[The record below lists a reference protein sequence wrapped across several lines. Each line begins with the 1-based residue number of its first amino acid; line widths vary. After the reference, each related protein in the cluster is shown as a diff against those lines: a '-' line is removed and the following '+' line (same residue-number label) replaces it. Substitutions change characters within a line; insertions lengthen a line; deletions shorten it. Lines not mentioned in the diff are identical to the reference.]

1 MEIHGLTV
9 VAVPP
14 PLWFCDKVK
23 LTSVKGALSSSV
35 SEIVG
40 EVADGNLVFTPY
52 VLKRFFSSSGCDAKF
67 ISSVMPFILDFGCDA
82 VNFIY
87 LILLEVVGNVND
99 SKLDVFVSVILSKVD
114 DSDAVTNTFAKLP
127 LSILAITG
135 CEVAVG
141 FFVFVS
147 VIEDIT
153 NVTGSI
159 ELLLAV
165 ASGKEVLFVSVVIVS
180 LSKIVDDVTGNI
192 ALLVLFL
199 TIVSDD
205 KGGIPVWLCLISAV
219 VEYVVGVA
227 VSYDSVVVA
236 SPIPVLTGTKDTFIS
251 FLISSL
257 FEVDWDEIAV
267 NVAFITSVIKV
278 LDLTGNVEDLSESV
292 ISAWEVVIVFV
303 LPFEINVTGNVFGAA
318 VVFVSL
324 WSGVTVSKAAVF
336 SFQIRR

>member
-23 LTSVKGALSSSV
+23 ASVKGALSSSV

-153 NVTGSI
+153 NVTGS
-159 ELLLAV
+159 
-165 ASGKEVLFVSVVIVS
+165 
-180 LSKIVDDVTGNI
+180 
-192 ALLVLFL
+192 
-199 TIVSDD
+199 
-205 KGGIPVWLCLISAV
+205 
-219 VEYVVGVA
+219 
-227 VSYDSVVVA
+227 
-236 SPIPVLTGTKDTFIS
+236 
-251 FLISSL
+251 
-257 FEVDWDEIAV
+257 
-267 NVAFITSVIKV
+267 
-278 LDLTGNVEDLSESV
+278 
-292 ISAWEVVIVFV
+292 
-303 LPFEINVTGNVFGAA
+303 
-318 VVFVSL
+318 
-324 WSGVTVSKAAVF
+324 
-336 SFQIRR
+336 

>member
-1 MEIHGLTV
+1 MEIHGVTV
-9 VAVPP
+9 VAIPP

-23 LTSVKGALSSSV
+23 LTGVKEALNSSV

-40 EVADGNLVFTPY
+40 EVADGSFVFTPY
-52 VLKRFFSSSGCDAKF
+52 VLKEFFSSSGCDAKF

-82 VNFIY
+82 VNFID
-87 LILLEVVGNVND
+87 LILLELVGNVND
-99 SKLDVFVSVILSKVD
+99 SKLDVFVSVILSEVE

-141 FFVFVS
+141 FFVFLS

-153 NVTGSI
+153 NVPGSI

-165 ASGKEVLFVSVVIVS
+165 ARGKEVLFVSVVIVS
-180 LSKIVDDVTGNI
+180 LFKDVDDVTGNI

-205 KGGIPVWLCLISAV
+205 KGGIPVWLFLKSAV

-227 VSYDSVVVA
+227 VSYDTVVVA

-257 FEVDWDEIAV
+257 FEVDWDEMAV
-267 NVAFITSVIKV
+267 NVAFITSLIKF
-278 LDLTGNVEDLSESV
+278 L
-292 ISAWEVVIVFV
+292 I
-303 LPFEINVTGNVFGAA
+303 
-318 VVFVSL
+318 
-324 WSGVTVSKAAVF
+324 
-336 SFQIRR
+336 

>member
-1 MEIHGLTV
+1 M
-9 VAVPP
+9 
-14 PLWFCDKVK
+14 
-23 LTSVKGALSSSV
+23 
-35 SEIVG
+35 
-40 EVADGNLVFTPY
+40 
-52 VLKRFFSSSGCDAKF
+52 
-67 ISSVMPFILDFGCDA
+67 
-82 VNFIY
+82 
-87 LILLEVVGNVND
+87 
-99 SKLDVFVSVILSKVD
+99 
-114 DSDAVTNTFAKLP
+114 
-127 LSILAITG
+127 
-135 CEVAVG
+135 AVG
-141 FFVFVS
+141 FFVFLS

-159 ELLLAV
+159 ELFLAV

-199 TIVSDD
+199 TIGSDD
-205 KGGIPVWLCLISAV
+205 KGGIPVWLFLISAV

-227 VSYDSVVVA
+227 VSYDTVLVA

-257 FEVDWDEIAV
+257 FEVDWDEMAV

-278 LDLTGNVEDLSESV
+278 LDLTGSVEDLFKSV

-303 LPFEINVTGNVFGAA
+303 LPFEINVAGNVFGAT

-336 SFQIRR
+336 SFLNSSVIENVSGFVAIVSFFTVATSKLIVLISFFDVGEITNCCATVKVSWVKVATCFAVKLVLFGILFLSDVLSNKAWTIVVKIVSKSLFNDCEFRNGSYTISNFIFIWSYWWC